1 MFRLLLVILTFV
13 LIGNLSFV
21 FAQEAGM
28 HSITRA
34 SVEKEIINITK
45 APESKRVVLMNAFKK
60 KMALMSETERE
71 EAVALLKKYINRA
84 QRSSDISAQKMIEV
98 RRDEDAN
105 TMQKQTLQ
113 QMTQYQTV
121 KQKEVVEPTTIIPSL
136 PNILGN

>member
-1 MFRLLLVILTFV
+1 MKIRFTILLFV
-13 LIGNLSFV
+13 FLGNFSLI

-28 HSITRA
+28 YSITRA
-34 SVEKEIINITK
+34 SVEKEIREITK

-60 KMALMSETERE
+60 KMALMSKTEKD

>member
-1 MFRLLLVILTFV
+1 MKLFFTILLFLF
-13 LIGNLSFV
+13 IGNCSLV
-21 FAQEAGM
+21 FAQESVM

-34 SVEKEIINITK
+34 SVEKEIKEIKK
-45 APESKRVVLMNAFKK
+45 APESKRVKLMNEFKK
-60 KMALMSETERE
+60 KMALMSEIERE